1 MEVKVKQEY
10 ETLDKTSFDQVND
23 LVNRIIEDIW
33 EISKAERNL
42 KWRDELK
49 KAMVV
54 DYMFDLINPDLL
66 LFDNE
71 RER

>member
-33 EISKAERNL
+33 EISKAEKNP
-42 KWRDELK
+42 KWQDELK

-66 LFDNE
+66 DFE
-71 RER
+71 GEPT

>member
-10 ETLDKTSFDQVND
+10 QILDKTDFDQVND

-33 EISKAERNL
+33 ETSKEEKNP
-42 KWRDELK
+42 KWQDELK

-54 DYMFDLINPDLL
+54 DYLFDLINPDLL
-66 LFDNE
+66 DFEGEL
-71 RER
+71 